1 MALKTALKSSFEQ
14 HRIGAVIVK
23 GSRILSTG
31 YNQRRPSNILKN
43 PTLHAEA
50 AAILKLLKA
59 GRQHDLV
66 GSTIYVSRIT
76 PGGRVAL
83 AKPCYNCMALIKSVG
98 INRIYYTTNDNTTES
113 IRVS

>member
-31 YNQRRPSNILKN
+31 FNQRRPSGLLKT

-50 AAILKLLKA
+50 AAILQILKA

-66 GSTIYVSRIT
+66 GADIYVSRVT

-83 AKPCYNCMALIKSVG
+83 AKPCFNCMNLIRSVG
-98 INRIYYTTNDNTTES
+98 INRIYYTTNDNSTES
-113 IRVS
+113 IKL